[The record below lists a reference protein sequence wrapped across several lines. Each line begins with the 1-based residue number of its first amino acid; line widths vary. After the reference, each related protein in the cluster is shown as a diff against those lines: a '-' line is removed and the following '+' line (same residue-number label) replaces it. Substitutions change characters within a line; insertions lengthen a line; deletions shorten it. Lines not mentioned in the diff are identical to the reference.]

1 MIRKIFSHSF
11 WRSKEN
17 LLAAG
22 FLSIA
27 MIIRVIDVF
36 TRNFDSDEP
45 QHLHVIWGWAHGY
58 LQYRDIF
65 DNHTPLFQLLFAP
78 LFALL
83 PEWHGALYVMRLATF
98 PFYLSALLCTYL
110 IGKTLFSHRAGL
122 WSMVI
127 LAMFGRFFI
136 KTLEFRPDSLWAA
149 LLVAGIYLMVRQP
162 MSKKSS
168 LLVGLVFGAAL
179 SVSFKTMIMLA
190 AVMIALPLA
199 WAVAGRFSLIALK
212 QRLKNFG
219 FVTIGFFMIPIVLI
233 IIFYSLHALPEF
245 YYGVIQH
252 NAMAHG
258 KSTVDLSARLFRFI
272 LWMTAIGLFAKYVA
286 SVTQDEEKKQNR
298 VFVMAAGFTYF
309 AILSSFWPIVTH
321 QTQLPMFPLL
331 IVSLVPF
338 LMGEYPVPGKL
349 SSPWAG
355 VNIAPLTILLGIIA
369 VTELID
375 LTRGSSMVG
384 RHLYQNP
391 QLWKDV
397 LKYTDSD
404 DYVMDV
410 KGESIFRMRPYFYG
424 FETITVQLVASGII
438 PDNAAD
444 SLIAK
449 PTYVVAAEKFGR
461 YPNGLQAFVQAN
473 YLRAGTLFVAGKK
486 LTNIRT
492 DSHAVEEFSLAL
504 PGRYAII
511 NQAGQLVPG
520 TLNGQYGTGV
530 FDIETGQQT
539 FAPVGKLTS
548 LTVIWDK
555 AWERGIRLS
564 N

>member
-1 MIRKIFSHSF
+1 MIKKIFSHSF
-11 WRSKEN
+11 WSSKEN

-65 DNHTPLFQLLFAP
+65 DNHTPLFQMLFAP

-110 IGKTLFSHRAGL
+110 IGKTLFSPRAGL

-149 LLVAGIYLMVRQP
+149 LLVAGVYLFVRQP
-162 MSKKSS
+162 MTKKFS
-168 LLVGLVFGAAL
+168 LLVGIIFGAAL
-179 SVSFKTMIMLA
+179 SVSFKTTIMLV
-190 AVMIALPLA
+190 AVIVALPLT
-199 WAVAGRFSLIALK
+199 WTVVGSFSLPALK
-212 QRLKNFG
+212 NRLKNFG
-219 FVTIGFFMIPIVLI
+219 YGIIGLFMIPIVLVI
-233 IIFYSLHALPEF
+233 VFYSLHALPEF

-258 KSTVDLSARLFRFI
+258 KSTVEWSVRVFRFI
-272 LWMTAIGLFAKYVA
+272 VWMSAIACFARYIS
-286 SVTQDEEKKQNR
+286 SVTQDEEKRQNR
-298 VFVMAAGFTYF
+298 VFVMAAGFTYC

-338 LMGEYPVPGKL
+338 LTGEYPVLGRL
-349 SSPWAG
+349 SKPLAG
-355 VNIAPLTILLGIIA
+355 AGIAPLTLLLVIISA
-369 VTELID
+369 TELID
-375 LTRGSSMVG
+375 LTRVSSMVG

-397 LKYTDSD
+397 LKYTDPG
-404 DYVMDV
+404 DYVMDA

-424 FETITVQLVASGII
+424 FETITMQLVASGAI

-444 SLIAK
+444 SLIVK
-449 PTYVVAAEKFGR
+449 PTYVVAAEKFDR
-461 YPNGLQAFVQAN
+461 YPNGLKTFVQAN
-473 YLRAGTLFVAGKK
+473 YLRAGTLFIAGKK
-486 LTNIRT
+486 LANIPA
-492 DSHAVEEFSLAL
+492 DAHAVEKFSLAL
-504 PGRYAII
+504 PGRYAIV

-520 TLNGQYGTGV
+520 ALNGQYGTGV
-530 FDIETGQQT
+530 FDMKAGQQE
-539 FAPVGKLTS
+539 FAPMAKVTS